1 MPPPLIFE
9 KGGLPPLIEGGQ
21 GGQAVGGLGAEGWG
35 GMGGE
40 GDRRKKKGEEL
51 KRAAG
56 ARSLKLGHAE
66 GVYRMCQAREG
77 CSGGGFPI
85 GKSLL
90 GGHYFQNFRAC
101 GAPFN
106 RKYNLP

>member
-1 MPPPLIFE
+1 MR
-9 KGGLPPLIEGGQ
+9 
-21 GGQAVGGLGAEGWG
+21 LGRKWG

-40 GDRRKKKGEEL
+40 GGQEEEGEKL

-56 ARSLKLGHAE
+56 ARDLKLGHAE

-106 RKYNLP
+106 RKTQLTIVRPMGTSLQDGLQDGICGPVSID